1 MPPETASS
9 DCTQA
14 FAAAIAACNRA
25 GGGHV
30 IVPPGQFFTGAIHL
44 LSHVDLHLEAGSTI
58 LFSQDPTAYLPVVLS
73 PGGRASS

>member
-1 MPPETASS
+1 VFPVTRFGAAGDGVT

-44 LSHVDLHLEAGSTI
+44 LSDVDLHRTPAAAWRPAATPWAGPGST
-58 LFSQDPTAYLPVVLS
+58 
-73 PGGRASS
+73 PG